1 MKVFV
6 VTRVR
11 QLAARLLPHGVFDV
25 VRQIALFGAIYWG
38 YRFVR
43 GAVDGNAAT
52 AFANARDL
60 ISIERAT
67 HTFVEPSLQAWAIGK
82 SGVMAIAN
90 WLYLNSQFSIA
101 LAILVFI
108 YLVHNEAFYFLRNMM
123 IVSMGLALIGYLL
136 LPTAPPRFL
145 PEWGFTDTVS
155 AATGV
160 PQDSVTVNALFNPF
174 AAVPSM
180 HCAFALMLG
189 WTLARLVKHRAAKWF
204 WTFYPFCVMFAVVVT
219 ANHYWLDA
227 LLGAL
232 VAGLSWVAAY
242 ELGRTRPNAW
252 SFRTGTLAA
261 EPLSSERLAAKA
273 PA

>member
-11 QLAARLLPHGVFDV
+11 KLEARLLPRGLFDV
-25 VRQIALFGAIYWG
+25 VRQIALFGGLYWG
-38 YRFVR
+38 YRLVR
-43 GAVDGNAAT
+43 GAVDGKAAT

-82 SGVMAIAN
+82 SGIMVVAN

-101 LAILVFI
+101 LGILLFI
-108 YLVHNEAFYFLRNMM
+108 YFFHNGAFYFLRNMM
-123 IVSMGLALIGYLL
+123 LVSMALALVGYLL

-160 PQDSVTVNALFNPF
+160 AQDSTAVNAFFNPF

-189 WTLARLVKHRAAKWF
+189 WTLARLVKYRAAKWF

-242 ELGRTRPNAW
+242 ELGRARPAAW
-252 SFRTGTLAA
+252 SFRTGGLAA
-261 EPLSSERLAAKA
+261 EPLSPEPLGAKA

>member
-1 MKVFV
+1 VA
-6 VTRVR
+6 RVR
-11 QLAARLLPHGVFDV
+11 KIEARLLPHGVFDV
-25 VRQIALFGAIYWG
+25 LRQIVLFGAIYWG

-43 GAVDGNAAT
+43 GAVNGKAAD
-52 AFANARDL
+52 AFSNARDL
-60 ISIERAT
+60 ISIERTT
-67 HTFVEPSLQAWAIGK
+67 HTFVEPSIQAWAIGK
-82 SGVMAIAN
+82 GGVMAVSN
-90 WLYLNSQFSIA
+90 WLYLNSQFSIT
-101 LAILVFI
+101 LAVLVFI

-123 IVSMGLALIGYLL
+123 MVSMGLALVGYML

-189 WTLARLVKHRAAKWF
+189 WTLAILVRRRAFKVF
-204 WTFYPFCVMFAVVVT
+204 WAIYPFCVMFAVVAT

-227 LLGAL
+227 FLGGL
-232 VAGLSWVAAY
+232 VAAVSWVAAR
-242 ELGRTRPNAW
+242 ELGRARPAAW
-252 SFRTGTLAA
+252 AFRARRADA
-261 EPLSSERLAAKA
+261 EPLGAESLGAKA
-273 PA
+273 HA